1 MIRAPKSAPARR
13 SFSFDGPVF
22 QWDARHGLGP
32 LVVRLFGRL
41 GPRELSQMIL
51 AIRERGRSP
60 RDLVCLD
67 FEQVT
72 HLDYRALPEFAR
84 ALARQ
89 QSTGS
94 DVCLMGMSDYV
105 RTLFDAAGQGPAL
118 RRMEWNPEE
127 ETKRPRRPP
136 LGIARIAPFHQ
147 ALRGDISR

>member
-67 FEQVT
+67 FEQ
-72 HLDYRALPEFAR
+72 AR
-84 ALARQ
+84 WQWRQ
-89 QSTGS
+89 YVPYFRFLGQS
-94 DVCLMGMSDYV
+94 
-105 RTLFDAAGQGPAL
+105 
-118 RRMEWNPEE
+118 N
-127 ETKRPRRPP
+127 
-136 LGIARIAPFHQ
+136 
-147 ALRGDISR
+147 

>member
-1 MIRAPKSAPARR
+1 MIRALASASARR
-13 SFSFDGPVF
+13 SFSFDGPLF
-22 QWDARHGLGP
+22 QWDAPRGAGP
-32 LVVRLFGRL
+32 LVVRLLGRL
-41 GPRELSQMIL
+41 GARELSQMVL

-89 QSTGS
+89 QSTGA

-118 RRMEWNPEE
+118 RRMEWNPGE
-127 ETKRPRRPP
+127 ETERPRRPP

-147 ALRGDISR
+147 ALRGDILP